1 LSEYQAA
8 HVFYKLPTLLEFLGF
23 AFAFGNLLGGP
34 IIEFRDYQ
42 MWVKRE
48 GPWAETSH
56 NKHLQQRQRAG
67 DLRAVS
73 EQTEL
78 PGTSAVE

>member
-1 LSEYQAA
+1 
-8 HVFYKLPTLLEFLGF
+8 VIYKLPTLLEILGF

-42 MWVKRE
+42 MWVNRE
-48 GPWAETSH
+48 GPWRAQGGPFG
-56 NKHLQQRQRAG
+56 KHLQQQQRAG

-73 EQTEL
+73 KVIKKINL
-78 PGTSAVE
+78 SCTSAVE